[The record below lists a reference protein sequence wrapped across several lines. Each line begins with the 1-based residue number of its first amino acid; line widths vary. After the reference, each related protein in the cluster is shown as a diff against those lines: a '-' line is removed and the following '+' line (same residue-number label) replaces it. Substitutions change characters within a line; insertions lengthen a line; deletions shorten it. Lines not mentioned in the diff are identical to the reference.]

1 MGFVM
6 RAIIVAV
13 FAVFAL
19 PAIGRAADEKPK
31 VEIELTAPKEI
42 YPDEYITVKA
52 VLRNAGKDEIQVMKN
67 VDGAFWGLRSV
78 VDFRW
83 VVKKNG
89 QLVLRRTDVV
99 RIDNYINTITAN
111 DLVKV
116 PAGKVADLGADNFHT
131 HYKITQPGKYT
142 IELRYEFDPSAGDKI
157 EDGLRPKLKNLT
169 PVSAEGKA
177 EVTILSFP
185 VAVTAA
191 EEKLKVAQA
200 KQQIA
205 NTLAEAVV
213 KNPNA
218 TAAERDAAAERLKRA
233 AALTTEATADYD
245 AKMAEFRKKREEDR
259 KKK

>member
-1 MGFVM
+1 M
-6 RAIIVAV
+6 RAVIAAV

-19 PAIGRAADEKPK
+19 PALACAADEKPK
-31 VEIELTAPKEI
+31 VEIELTAQKEI
-42 YPDEYITVKA
+42 YPDEQLRVKA
-52 VLRNAGKDEIQVMKN
+52 VIRNAGKDEIQVMKN
-67 VDGAFWGLRSV
+67 VDGAFYGLRSV

-99 RIDNYINTITAN
+99 RIDDFINTITAN

-116 PAGKVADLGADNFHT
+116 PAGKEADLGADTFDN
-131 HYKITQPGKYT
+131 HYKITTPGKYT

-157 EDGLRPKLKNLT
+157 EAGLRPKLKNLT
-169 PVSAEGKA
+169 AISAEGQV
-177 EVTILSFP
+177 EVTVLSFP
-185 VAVTAA
+185 LAVTAA
-191 EEKLKVAQA
+191 EEKMKVAQA

-218 TAAERDAAAERLKRA
+218 TAAERDAAAERLKRTT
-233 AALTTEATADYD
+233 ALVAEATEDYN